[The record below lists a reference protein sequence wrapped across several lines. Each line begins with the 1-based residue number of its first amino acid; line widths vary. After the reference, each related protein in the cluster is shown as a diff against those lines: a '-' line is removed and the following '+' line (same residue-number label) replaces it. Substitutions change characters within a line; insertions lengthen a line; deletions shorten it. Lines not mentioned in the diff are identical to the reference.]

1 MEQLPQPP
9 HSEEQSLSKEQ
20 LEIQFLLKQHR
31 AFIRWLLTG
40 RLEFDASLQEEH
52 WIQDFKRLLCQLN
65 LEERFF
71 TIFNDCYLPVNHLL
85 ENSTKKIDEPSYN
98 IFLISILGYVT
109 LRHLN
114 IQGLSDFEEAI
125 ATKLK
130 EISSDD
136 FDLILMIVHARYRLH
151 NYVSLLDS

>member
-1 MEQLPQPP
+1 MEQLP
-9 HSEEQSLSKEQ
+9 HSEEQSLSKEE
-20 LEIQFLLKQHR
+20 LKIQIKFLLKQHR
-31 AFIRWLLTG
+31 GFIRFLLTG
-40 RLEFDASLQEEH
+40 RLEFDPSLPEEH
-52 WIQDFKRLLCQLN
+52 MIQRFKTLLSQLN

-71 TIFNDCYLPVNHLL
+71 MIFNDCYLPVNNLL
-85 ENSTKKIDEPSYN
+85 KNSSKKLNEPSYN

-109 LRHLN
+109 LKHLN

-136 FDLILMIVHARYRLH
+136 FDLILTIVHARYRLH

>member
-1 MEQLPQPP
+1 MEQSQPYSKKEL
-9 HSEEQSLSKEQ
+9 SENE
-20 LEIQFLLKQHR
+20 FLLKKTR

-71 TIFNDCYLPVNHLL
+71 TIFNDCCLPVNNLL
-85 ENSTKKIDEPSYN
+85 ENSTKKLDEPSYN

-114 IQGLSDFEEAI
+114 IQELSDFEEAI
-125 ATKLK
+125 AIKLK
-130 EISSDD
+130 EISSED
-136 FDLILMIVHARYRLH
+136 FDLILMIVHARYPLH
-151 NYVSLLDS
+151 NYESPLDS

>member
-1 MEQLPQPP
+1 MEQSQPY
-9 HSEEQSLSKEQ
+9 SKEQ
-20 LEIQFLLKQHR
+20 FSENKFLLKKTS

-98 IFLISILGYVT
+98 IFLISILGYIT

-151 NYVSLLDS
+151 NYVSPLDS

>member
-1 MEQLPQPP
+1 MEQLSQ
-9 HSEEQSLSKEQ
+9 SEKQSLLKEQ
-20 LEIQFLLKQHR
+20 LEIKFLLKQLR
-31 AFIRWLLTG
+31 AFIRLLLTG
-40 RLEFDASLQEEH
+40 RLEFDPSLPQEH
-52 WIQDFKRLLCQLN
+52 LIQRFKTLLSQLN

-71 TIFNDCYLPVNHLL
+71 IIFNDCYLPVNHLL
-85 ENSTKKIDEPSYN
+85 KNSTKKLDEPSYN

-109 LRHLN
+109 LKHLN
-114 IQGLSDFEEAI
+114 IQGLSGFEEAI